1 MRPALFVRAL
11 LALAAAFALGGTL
24 FAAPATSTTA
34 DSVTSRVSTQ
44 VTARAPGCIPRCWT
58 AISFNTATL
67 RGGWTQNGD
76 WGTKAGAMSSAL
88 RHCRVRPVNAGHRQA
103 CVLPGNRDLY
113 AQNGCVAVA
122 WRVRNDH
129 LVEWNKGKAFGPKA
143 AMREARRKVDGRG
156 TIDSGYSC
164 APRRWRG

>member
-1 MRPALFVRAL
+1 MRSALFVRAF
-11 LALAAAFALGGTL
+11 LALAAAFVLGGTL

-34 DSVTSRVSTQ
+34 DAAPTQ
-44 VTARAPGCIPRCWT
+44 VTLRAPGCIPRCWT
-58 AISFNTATL
+58 AVSFNTRTL

-76 WGTKAGAMSSAL
+76 WGTKTGAMSSAL
-88 RHCRVRPVNAGHRQA
+88 RHCRVRPVNAGHREA
-103 CVLPGNRDLY
+103 CVPPGNRDLY

-122 WRVRNDH
+122 WRVRNDR

-164 APRRWRG
+164 APRRS